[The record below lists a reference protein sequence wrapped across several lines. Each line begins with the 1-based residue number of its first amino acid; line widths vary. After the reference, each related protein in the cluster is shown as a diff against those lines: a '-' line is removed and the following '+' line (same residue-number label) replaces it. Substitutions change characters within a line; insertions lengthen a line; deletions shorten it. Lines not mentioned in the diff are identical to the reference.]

1 MTGSPSASGCK
12 IEHRTLT
19 LNGRRAFFR
28 EAIPAE
34 EPLGSLILL
43 HGWIGTSSW
52 MFRHVLPEL
61 GSLYHVIAPDL
72 PGFGRSQT
80 LQDVPSIEGYREFV
94 RQLADELGI
103 DRFHLVGVSV
113 GGTVALDFAH
123 RYPERVTR
131 LVVQGPVWRA
141 TDLPRRFRMTY
152 DLLGRIP
159 VITDLIP
166 KTPIKWW
173 FFVRRLDFGR
183 DTRHLSDTDKK
194 QLGRDIL
201 RVPNETLLDV
211 GRELL
216 DIDMTDEARRIVVPT
231 LVMDGSEARMVP
243 AIASKELSRLIP
255 GAKWRVIREAGHNAA
270 IERPREFL
278 KPLLR
283 FLQDDPPSPGATTP
297 P

>member
-1 MTGSPSASGCK
+1 MASEPDAIPTST
-12 IEHRTLT
+12 IETRTLT

-28 EAIPAE
+28 EAIPAGA
-34 EPLGSLILL
+34 PQGSLILL

-52 MFRHVLPEL
+52 MFQHVLPEL
-61 GSLYHVIAPDL
+61 GNRYHVIAPDL

-80 LQDVPSIEGYREFV
+80 LADAPSIEGYREFV

-103 DRFHLVGVSV
+103 DRFQLVGVSV

-123 RYPERVTR
+123 RYPERVTK

-141 TDLPRRFRMTY
+141 TDLPRRFRVTY

-166 KTPIKWW
+166 KTPVKWW

-183 DTRHLSDTDKK
+183 DTRHLSDEDKR

-216 DIDMTDEARRIVVPT
+216 YIDLTEMAKRIVVPT

-243 AIASKELSRLIP
+243 ASASRQLSRTIP
-255 GAKWRVIREAGHNAA
+255 GAKWRMIKDAGHNAA

-278 KPLLR
+278 RPLLA
-283 FLQDDPPSPGATTP
+283 FLDEDAGKPGP
-297 P
+297 